1 MSGQVKWRRY
11 LSSMCLVC
19 AVSLAQAQVHF
30 PISGYRVE
38 GNTLLSEHTIAS
50 VTKDFA
56 GPNSD
61 FETIQRALEALEKA
75 YLSAGYGSVLIEVP
89 EQELDAGVVTLRVVE
104 GVLGGIAIQADPS
117 YDTENVRHSLPAL
130 VPGQTVNIFDLNR
143 NLLLANEG
151 GAKVTNVTFKRSS
164 NNRDVDATVKVQGDD
179 PQRWLAV
186 LDNTGSDLN
195 GHYRMGLIYQ
205 NANVWNRDHSLLLQL
220 MSSPGHVGQV
230 RILGVGYRVPL
241 YRHGDA
247 VEFNASDSNDD
258 SRGTDSGTDIA
269 AVGKGRIA
277 GVRYNRNLESS
288 AELQHKLGFG
298 LETRRYGNSGNT
310 GDSSLSTLPFTLSYS
325 GNWRSAQRDWSWNA
339 AWLKNIATGPHGRV
353 ADLNA
358 PGGRAGARA
367 GFQAWKL
374 GAQFTERFVNH
385 WTLRAT
391 VSAQFTQDLLIAAE
405 QFGVGGAD
413 SVRGFGG
420 PGASGDQG
428 ARVGLELGFA
438 PWTWEEFRLIPHVFV
453 DAASVRR
460 NSPLPG
466 EIGSQTLSSAGLGL
480 RLAYGRHASA
490 RADWGRVMRGM
501 TGSAGAAPTGAVSGD
516 SRLHMSLAWNF

>member
-1 MSGQVKWRRY
+1 MNVLIKWRQC
-11 LSSMCLVC
+11 LSSVPLVFGV
-19 AVSLAQAQVHF
+19 ALAQAQVNF

-38 GNTLLSEHTIAS
+38 GNTLLSEQSVAS
-50 VTKDFA
+50 VTQDFV
-56 GPNSD
+56 GTKSD

-75 YLSAGYGSVLIEVP
+75 YLAAGFGTVRIDIP
-89 EQELDAGVVTLRVVE
+89 EQELDAGIVTLRVVE
-104 GVLGGIAIQADPS
+104 GTLGDITVLPDEFYNA
-117 YDTENVRHSLPAL
+117 ENVLHSLPAL
-130 VPGQTVNIFDLNR
+130 TPGQPVNIFQLNR
-143 NLLLANEG
+143 NLVLANEG
-151 GAKVTNVTFKRSS
+151 GAKVTNVTFKRSL
-164 NNRDVDATVKVQGDD
+164 NNRDVDATLKVQGDN

-205 NANVWNRDHSLLLQL
+205 NANVLNRDHALLVQL

-230 RILGVGYRVPL
+230 RILGLNYRLPV
-241 YRHGDA
+241 YRLGDA
-247 VEFNASDSNDD
+247 VEFNASDSNVD
-258 SRGTDSGTDIA
+258 SRGTVSGTDIA

-288 AELQHKLGFG
+288 ADVQHKLAFG
-298 LETRRYGNSGNT
+298 LETRRYGNTGNV
-310 GDSSLSTLPFTLSYS
+310 GDSNFSTLPFTLSYNS
-325 GNWRSAQRDWSWNA
+325 NWRSAERDVSWSA
-339 AWLKNIATGPHGRV
+339 VWLKNIAAGPHGRV

-358 PGGRAGARA
+358 PGGRTGARA
-367 GFQAWKL
+367 GFQVWKL
-374 GAQFTERFVNH
+374 DAQFTERFTNH

-391 VSAQFTQDLLIAAE
+391 ASAQFTQDLLIAAE
-405 QFGVGGAD
+405 QFGAGGAD

-420 PGASGDQG
+420 RDAAGDQG
-428 ARVGLELGFA
+428 ARLGLELGFA
-438 PWTWEEFRLIPHVFV
+438 PWAWEDFRLIPHAFV

-490 RADWGRVMRGM
+490 RADWGRVTRGM
-501 TGSAGAAPTGAVSGD
+501 VGTAGAAPTGSVRGD
-516 SRLHMSLAWNF
+516 SRLHMSMAWVF